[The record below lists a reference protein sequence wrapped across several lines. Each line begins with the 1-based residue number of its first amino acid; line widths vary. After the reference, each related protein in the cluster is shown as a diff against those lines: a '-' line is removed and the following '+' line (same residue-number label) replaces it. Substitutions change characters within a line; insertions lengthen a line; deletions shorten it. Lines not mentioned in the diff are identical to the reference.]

1 MTKPMRP
8 SIELRADELLEAI
21 AELGLIDPACRAVG
35 YNRQSLYKQM
45 DRNPEL
51 CAAVRHAQAI
61 GREKRQ
67 DYLESLAYSMAE
79 ENPTMVMFLLKK
91 LDPSYRESYHV
102 STSTQITDFTIDLGA
117 VNRALDVTSASTE
130 DISVES

>member
-1 MTKPMRP
+1 MTKPLRP

-21 AELGLIDPACRAVG
+21 AELGLIDPACKAVG
-35 YNRQSLYKQM
+35 YNRQVLYKQM

-61 GREKRQ
+61 GREKRK
-67 DYLESLAYSMAE
+67 DYLESIAYSMAP

-91 LDPSYRESYHV
+91 LDPSYRESYNVH
-102 STSTQITDFTIDLGA
+102 STSTPTDYFIDLTVDDTPQLA
-117 VNRALDVTSASTE
+117 DVTATTLLGE
-130 DISVES
+130 